1 MFLHTDPQRGESDPL
16 VVMLKRQRMQNAI
29 WLPKLSWQIATAQDK
44 TESRYSSC
52 KSTSVEI
59 CKKILNRFSLFLVF

>member
-1 MFLHTDPQRGESDPL
+1 MFLHTDPQRGGVGPTCCYA
-16 VVMLKRQRMQNAI
+16 KTAKNAI

-52 KSTSVEI
+52 KSTSVAR
-59 CKKILNRFSLFLVF
+59 KS